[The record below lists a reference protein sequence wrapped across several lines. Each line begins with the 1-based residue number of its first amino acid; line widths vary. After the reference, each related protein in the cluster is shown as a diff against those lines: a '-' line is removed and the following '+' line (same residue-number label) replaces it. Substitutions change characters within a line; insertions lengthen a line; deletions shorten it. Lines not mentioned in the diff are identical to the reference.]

1 MTLSFLGNE
10 TGWTD
15 FMLLMRNLPVWVEMR
30 GEYWPGPGVYFTGNN
45 ILGDTVGGRETLGIG
60 RVED

>member
-1 MTLSFLGNE
+1 
-10 TGWTD
+10 
-15 FMLLMRNLPVWVEMR
+15 MLLMRNLPVWVEMR